1 MGSLRKVGRVYGTLG
16 ANMLVELWERVRG
29 YDKWVRTNAVVC
41 RSGTERIEHSGRYG
55 PYYTTEAGDVIEWTD
70 PNGEKQYADFNVPEG
85 SKMFQLVAGDTVEIR
100 FNPAKPDEF
109 YYRDLLQ
116 VRVRQAVGG
125 TLATVVVL
133 TLYGLMIWAR
143 TH

>member
-1 MGSLRKVGRVYGTLG
+1 
-16 ANMLVELWERVRG
+16 MLIEIWERLRG
-29 YDKWVRTNAVVC
+29 YDKWMRTNAVVS
-41 RSGTERIEHSGRYG
+41 RSGTEQIEHSGRYG

-70 PNGEKQYADFNVPEG
+70 PTGEKQYADFNAPEG
-85 SKMFQLVAGDTVEIR
+85 SKLFQLVSGDTVEIR

-116 VRVRQAVGG
+116 MRVRQAVVG
-125 TLATVVVL
+125 TSTVVLVL
-133 TLYGLMIWAR
+133 AVYGLMIWAR